1 MSIMIVDGH
10 NSERFAALK
19 NILDDLRSNN
29 TDEEL
34 EIILSQQNNAEET
47 VGNTLA

>member
-1 MSIMIVDGH
+1 MSIMIVDGR

-29 TDEEL
+29 TDEEI
-34 EIILSQQNNAEET
+34 EIILSQQNTAEET